1 MRLLMGLWYR
11 AASSL
16 LFCIA
21 LSACHN
27 VTDVNSQLDI
37 AISVDRLEITPTN
50 PAHVTIGV
58 ENRGPDTVA
67 IADPRSYACA
77 APYLVRDA
85 NDRAVAL
92 PPRTCLAILYAPR
105 KLAPGESLTI
115 RDQWSGDKSNG
126 TGGAIPV
133 TPGTYRISAN
143 VGGQGRKLTSEAVI
157 VSIPAVTAQ

>member
-1 MRLLMGLWYR
+1 MAVVRLLRFSHHRRQCAYWADRPQLNWGVRRQPGACDEAQHSQGLVRMRLLMGLWYR

-16 LFCIA
+16 LICIA

-92 PPRTCLAILYAPR
+92 PPRTCLAILY
-105 KLAPGESLTI
+105 
-115 RDQWSGDKSNG
+115 
-126 TGGAIPV
+126 
-133 TPGTYRISAN
+133 
-143 VGGQGRKLTSEAVI
+143 
-157 VSIPAVTAQ
+157 